1 MASTPRSMTS
11 TALHMARSWS
21 TGTRPKQYP
30 HEPIGRTTTASSKDR
45 PKILEQ
51 KRNSML
57 TLDQR
62 FTFQDQSVAWGSIG
76 DGAHIVHDDAPE
88 AIVGALLR
96 NL

>member
-1 MASTPRSMTS
+1 
-11 TALHMARSWS
+11 
-21 TGTRPKQYP
+21 
-30 HEPIGRTTTASSKDR
+30 
-45 PKILEQ
+45 
-51 KRNSML
+51 ML